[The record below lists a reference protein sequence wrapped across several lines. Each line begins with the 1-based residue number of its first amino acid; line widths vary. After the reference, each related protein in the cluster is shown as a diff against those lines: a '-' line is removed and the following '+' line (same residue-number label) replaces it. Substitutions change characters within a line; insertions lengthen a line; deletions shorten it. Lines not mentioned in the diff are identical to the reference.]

1 MSQFKYFPDTD
12 TLSIDLSNNPA
23 TGGGVN
29 AGVDGEDYDI
39 LFSIDED
46 ERITNIT
53 IERASIRTDL
63 SLIKSDDSNII
74 VGRGQT
80 YFTAS
85 GLARELGVSRHSIQL
100 TIKKM
105 KEAGSSVGTQDKPGA
120 PVLLSQ
126 EDVHHIKKWRN
137 EHPRGRPAKP
147 ELTK

>member
-1 MSQFKYFPDTD
+1 MWNLRFCV
-12 TLSIDLSNNPA
+12 LGG
-23 TGGGVN
+23 GGGVN

-85 GLARELGVSRHSIQL
+85 GLARKLGVSRLSIQF

-105 KEAGSSVGTQDKPGA
+105 KEAGASVGTQDKPGA

-126 EDVHHIKKWRN
+126 EDVHHIK
-137 EHPRGRPAKP
+137 
-147 ELTK
+147 